1 MRRRENKS
9 KARAFVRGRVA
20 DVARQVAEVSL
31 WAFETTKQATGHHN
45 TLSLGL
51 FALGV
56 SVQFRCTPPEEARAA
71 TAQWAAYVDR
81 LTKQG
86 GGDGRRDL

>member
-1 MRRRENKS
+1 MRRPQRES

-56 SVQFRCTPPEEARAA
+56 SVQFRCTRPEDARAA
-71 TAQWAAYVDR
+71 TEQWAAFVDR
-81 LTKQG
+81 LTEQG
-86 GGDGRRDL
+86 GDNGRHDL